1 MLQIRASLFALFTV
15 LPSVALAQTV
25 ATHSG
30 SSSVN
35 DRVLKAPYSARR
47 RFTNVKKS
55 GDGTI
60 DRTET
65 GGSEARDSAGCTYSA
80 GERLW
85 TYWDGKKRVLKS
97 EMLYRIS
104 DPVAKT
110 DTRWDSS
117 SNEVKVIHWPESAP
131 EELAS
136 KTQCAT
142 ACYED
147 TMSAAGTVIEKLGTK
162 TLGAVSA
169 DGTRTSYTVPAGQDH
184 NNQPIVIVHERWY
197 CEELRVVILETNDDP
212 RSGTSTDELVDI
224 LRSEPDVTKYLPP
237 ADYIVHDIKL
247 P

>member
-1 MLQIRASLFALFTV
+1 
-15 LPSVALAQTV
+15 
-25 ATHSG
+25 
-30 SSSVN
+30 
-35 DRVLKAPYSARR
+35 
-47 RFTNVKKS
+47 
-55 GDGTI
+55 
-60 DRTET
+60 
-65 GGSEARDSAGCTYSA
+65 
-80 GERLW
+80 
-85 TYWDGKKRVLKS
+85 
-97 EMLYRIS
+97 MLYRIS

-184 NNQPIVIVHERWY
+184 NNQPIVVVHERWY

-237 ADYIVHDIKL
+237 ADYIVHDINYRNDGRPSQACHPVPRLSPTPEWCHSKSGGDKPCSQPPIRVSL
-247 P
+247 R